1 MDFGTITNYFAE
13 YGLLFLFV
21 IILLEYMN
29 LPGLPAG
36 DNNAGSGRFSFKK

>member
-1 MDFGTITNYFAE
+1 MDFITITNYFAE

-36 DNNAGSGRFSFKK
+36 IIMPAVGVLVSKS